1 MHTHIDIHI
10 HIHSQDAQG
19 SKCNFYILQ
28 RGVQWK
34 QGVVVYLT
42 LGCLIIEYYPHPL
55 HPAPTAPP
63 FDECPGEARRRRVLG
78 GALE

>member
-1 MHTHIDIHI
+1 MYICMHTHIDIHI

-34 QGVVVYLT
+34 QGVVVYMMLDT
-42 LGCLIIEYYPHPL
+42 SSLYDTTTIHCTPP
-55 HPAPTAPP
+55 PTAPP
-63 FDECPGEARRRRVLG
+63 FN
-78 GALE
+78 